1 MFGRFRFVSLASYAY
16 GLPSYCVRI
25 PLQLL
30 QHCCLIPRP
39 KHYVAEREDMIAII
53 ESKFKA
59 MEKQMA
65 CHLATTA
72 IKIPTVVIEADPG
85 FGKSQIARQYGEQ
98 YFKKQVGAARAAI
111 VFTLHAGNLEELCSS
126 YLEFAGLL
134 DVDPRQLDTLRSM
147 SSSDV
152 DTLAKKLDTLIEI
165 VGEKLWKLS
174 SRREDRMQWL
184 VIVDNLLNW
193 PKPGRE
199 EVNDVLP
206 FLPYCDNPKMNET
219 CWGKGR
225 ALITL
230 QLKEKFK
237 QGEQDAAAML
247 AVIKLEEHRLSEDM
261 AAKLLLRVAESET
274 GPATEQ
280 KLEHVSK
287 EVKSLAQ
294 KLDFIPLALVTAAVF
309 KKCMTE
315 NDARFSWADC
325 LQEIKAAINQKVS
338 RKEYR
343 HGCQEQVTRLTLE
356 RLAEACEV
364 TKMAFIVVGYCSNQS
379 IPSEL
384 IKQFIHKQVSVK
396 DDMQMM
402 KLESCPLLSCTSAQT
417 GPDKTCRQTL
427 YRMHQVTHGVLRA
440 AMLPQWEEQQPVAS
454 PHFHPLLTVALEL
467 NEESDVIQRGFLGS
481 HLFSLATHARKQ
493 YNRHEKQRQWK
504 EIPDVICAAVCGASV
519 SPVAMPT
526 QLEYIQDCVKMSKKI
541 EAVTRMDQAR
551 YRSVECDVLAGN
563 GMGQEARDVG
573 AKALSDMVE
582 EDAPANLIASSLK
595 RLSWHYGNK
604 IQFGIK
610 TMENRLHYVEKASG
624 GKDTPQYAVALMQL
638 GELYKK
644 VDRSKGR
651 EALETAVYILSKK
664 EDSIDLALALGYYA
678 RFLLKSWSA
687 SDIRRALR
695 LCKRS
700 ASITEKLVSK
710 DTMLHIDRYSTLGL
724 AYVTNL
730 QPLEAIKAITPYL
743 KKVKRLHRRPEAE
756 WRLQQALAVSH
767 LMKGDIDKSL
777 CLFRE
782 NMKLQEKDIHV
793 SRADRRMN
801 RLAVLVLPVINCLLV
816 RPISTMSRLW
826 TRKEVRRQQ
835 QTAIEEEEEDMEA
848 D

>member
-1 MFGRFRFVSLASYAY
+1 MQ
-16 GLPSYCVRI
+16 LP
-25 PLQLL
+25 
-30 QHCCLIPRP
+30 QHCCLIPKP
-39 KHYVAEREDMIAII
+39 KHFVAEREDMIMKI
-53 ESKFKA
+53 EAQFEG
-59 MEKQMA
+59 MEDRMA
-65 CHLATTA
+65 CQLA

-134 DVDPRQLDTLRSM
+134 DADPRQLDTLHSM
-147 SSSDV
+147 SSSDIN
-152 DTLAKKLDTLIEI
+152 TLTTKLDTLIEI
-165 VGEKLWKLS
+165 VGEKLRELS

-193 PKPGRE
+193 PKPGKE

-237 QGEQDAAAML
+237 QGEQDATAML

-280 KLEHVSK
+280 RLEHVSK

-309 KKCMTE
+309 KKSMTE
-315 NDARFSWADC
+315 NDAGFSWADC

-343 HGCQEQVTRLTLE
+343 HGCQEQVTRLTLQ
-356 RLAEACEV
+356 RLGENCEV

-396 DDMQMM
+396 DDMQMI

-440 AMLPQWEEQQPVAS
+440 VMLEEQQPVAS
-454 PHFHPLLTVALEL
+454 PHFRPLLAVALEL
-467 NEESDVIQRGFLGS
+467 NEESDVIQKKFLGS

-493 YNRHEKQRQWK
+493 YNQHEKQCQWK
-504 EIPDVICAAVCGASV
+504 EIPEILCAAVNCSAY
-519 SPVAMPT
+519 SPLST
-526 QLEYIQDCVKMSKKI
+526 EDQLQYIQDCVKMAMSNEI
-541 EAVTRMDQAR
+541 VAVTRTDQAR
-551 YRSVECDVLAGN
+551 YRSVECGVLAESGKE
-563 GMGQEARDVG
+563 QEARDVG
-573 AKALSDMVE
+573 AKALSDMVK
-582 EDAPANLIASSLK
+582 EDAPTELIASSLQN
-595 RLSWHYGNK
+595 LSWHYGNEV
-604 IQFGIK
+604 QFGIK
-610 TMENRLHYVEKASG
+610 TMENHLHYVKKASG
-624 GKDTPQYAVALMQL
+624 GEDTPQYAVALMQL

-651 EALETAVYILSKK
+651 EALEKAVDILSKK
-664 EDSIDLALALGYYA
+664 EDSVDLSVALSYYA

-687 SDIRRALR
+687 SDLRKALQVS
-695 LCKRS
+695 KQS
-700 ASITEKLVSK
+700 TQIMEKLVSK
-710 DTMLHIDRYSTLGL
+710 DTMLHIDRHTTLSR
-724 AYVTNL
+724 AYMMNL
-730 QPLEAIKAITPYL
+730 QPSEAIKLLTPYL
-743 KKVKRLHRRPEAE
+743 KKVKRLHRSSRPGAE
-756 WRLQQALAVSH
+756 WRLQQVLAHSH
-767 LMKGDIDKSL
+767 LMRCDIDK
-777 CLFRE
+777 CLQLLRKNAE
-782 NMKLQEKDIHV
+782 LEEKQDIHV
-793 SRADRRMN
+793 SPTDSRKN
-801 RLAVLVLPVINCLLV
+801 RLTVLVLSGINCLLV
-816 RPISTMSRLW
+816 KPISNLSRLW
-826 TRKEVRRQQ
+826 MRKEEHQQQ
-835 QTAIEEEEEDMEA
+835 QTAIEEEEDMEA

>member
-1 MFGRFRFVSLASYAY
+1 MIMKIEAQF
-16 GLPSYCVRI
+16 
-25 PLQLL
+25 
-30 QHCCLIPRP
+30 
-39 KHYVAEREDMIAII
+39 EDM
-53 ESKFKA
+53 EDR
-59 MEKQMA
+59 MA
-65 CHLATTA
+65 CQLAV
-72 IKIPTVVIEADPG
+72 KIPTVVIEADPG

-134 DVDPRQLDTLRSM
+134 DVDPRRLDNLRSM

-174 SRREDRMQWL
+174 SRQEDRMQWL

-193 PKPGRE
+193 PKPGKE

-237 QGEQDAAAML
+237 QGEQDATAML
-247 AVIKLEEHRLSEDM
+247 AVIKLEEHQLSEDM

-274 GPATEQ
+274 GPATGQ
-280 KLEHVSK
+280 KSEHVSK

-309 KKCMTE
+309 MKSMTE
-315 NDARFSWADC
+315 NDAGFSWADC
-325 LQEIKAAINQKVS
+325 LQQIEGAISRKVS

-343 HGCQEQVTRLTLE
+343 HGCQEQVTRLTLQ

-379 IPSEL
+379 IPSKL
-384 IKQFIHKQVSVK
+384 IKQFIHKQVSAK

-440 AMLPQWEEQQPVAS
+440 AMLPQWEEQRPVAS

-481 HLFSLATHARKQ
+481 HLFSLANHARKQ
-493 YNRHEKQRQWK
+493 YNLHEKQRQWK

-526 QLEYIQDCVKMSKKI
+526 QLEYIQDCVKMSNKI

-563 GMGQEARDVG
+563 GMEQEARDVG

-610 TMENRLHYVEKASG
+610 TMENHLHYVEKASG

-651 EALETAVYILSKK
+651 EALEKAVDILSK
-664 EDSIDLALALGYYA
+664 EDSVDLSVALSYYA

-687 SDIRRALR
+687 SDLRKALQVS
-695 LCKRS
+695 KQS
-700 ASITEKLVSK
+700 TQIMEKLVSK
-710 DTMLHIDRYSTLGL
+710 DTMLHIDRHTTLSR
-724 AYVTNL
+724 AYMMNL
-730 QPLEAIKAITPYL
+730 QPSEAIKLLTPYL
-743 KKVKRLHRRPEAE
+743 KKVKRLHRSSRPGAE
-756 WRLQQALAVSH
+756 WRLQQVLAHSH
-767 LMKGDIDKSL
+767 LMRCDIDK
-777 CLFRE
+777 CLQLLRKNAE
-782 NMKLQEKDIHV
+782 LEEKQDIHV
-793 SRADRRMN
+793 SPTDSRKN
-801 RLAVLVLPVINCLLV
+801 RLTVLVLSGINCLLV
-816 RPISTMSRLW
+816 KPISTLSRLW
-826 TRKEVRRQQ
+826 MRKEEHQQQ
-835 QTAIEEEEEDMEA
+835 QTAIEEEDDMEA

>member
-1 MFGRFRFVSLASYAY
+1 
-16 GLPSYCVRI
+16 
-25 PLQLL
+25 
-30 QHCCLIPRP
+30 
-39 KHYVAEREDMIAII
+39 MIAII
-53 ESKFKA
+53 ETKFKA
-59 MEKQMA
+59 MEKQME

-98 YFKKQVGAARAAI
+98 YFKIQVGAARAAV

-134 DVDPRQLDTLRSM
+134 DADPRQLDTLRSM

-165 VGEKLWKLS
+165 VGEKLRDS
-174 SRREDRMQWL
+174 SSKPEDRMQWL

-193 PKPGRE
+193 PKHGKE

-206 FLPYCDNPKMNET
+206 FLPYCDNPKMNEA
-219 CWGKGR
+219 CWAKGR

-230 QLKEKFK
+230 QLKAKFK
-237 QGEQDAAAML
+237 EQGEKDATAML
-247 AVIKLEEHRLSEDM
+247 SVIKLEEHQFSEDM
-261 AAKLLLRVAESET
+261 AAELLLRVAEPET
-274 GPATEQ
+274 GPATGQ
-280 KLEHVSK
+280 KNVSR
-287 EVKSLAQ
+287 EVKSLAE

-309 KKCMTE
+309 KKSMTE
-315 NDARFSWADC
+315 TNAGFSWADC
-325 LQEIKAAINQKVS
+325 LQQIEGAISRKVS
-338 RKEYR
+338 HKEYR
-343 HGCQEQVTRLTLE
+343 HGCLMEVTRITLK
-356 RLAEACEV
+356 RLAETCEV

-384 IKQFIHKQVSVK
+384 IKQFIHKQVSAK

-427 YRMHQVTHGVLRA
+427 YRMHQVTHGVLQA

-454 PHFHPLLTVALEL
+454 PHFRPLLAVALEL
-467 NEESDVIQRGFLGS
+467 NDKSDMMQKGFLGF
-481 HLFSLATHARKQ
+481 HLFSFAAHARKQ
-493 YNRHEKQRQWK
+493 YNQHEKQRQWK
-504 EIPDVICAAVCGASV
+504 EIPDVICAAVCSAAV

-526 QLEYIQDCVKMSKKI
+526 QLEYIQDCVKMSNKI
-541 EAVTRMDQAR
+541 EVVTRMDQAR

-563 GMGQEARDVG
+563 GMEQEARNVG

-582 EDAPANLIASSLK
+582 EGAPAELIASSLQN
-595 RLSWHYGNK
+595 LSWHYGNK
-604 IQFGIK
+604 IQFGIE
-610 TMENRLHYVEKASG
+610 TMENHLPYVEKASG

-638 GELYKK
+638 GELWKK
-644 VDRSKGR
+644 VDRNKGR
-651 EALETAVYILSKK
+651 EALETAVDILSKE

-687 SDIRRALR
+687 SDIRRALC

-710 DTMLHIDRYSTLGL
+710 DTMLNIDRYSTLGL
-724 AYVTNL
+724 AYMTNL
-730 QPLEAIKAITPYL
+730 QPSEAIKALTPYL
-743 KKVKRLHRRPEAE
+743 KKVKRIHRRPEAE

-767 LMKGDIDKSL
+767 LMKGDIDKSV

-816 RPISTMSRLW
+816 RPISTLSQLW
-826 TRKEVRRQQ
+826 TRKEVRWQQ